1 MQTQTTPPTELDE
14 GVVGDVRAARRE
26 LAKRFDYDVHRL
38 CEFLRQQE
46 KARPAKTGSPRR
58 TVGKGS
64 R

>member
-1 MQTQTTPPTELDE
+1 MKARDVDDD
-14 GVVGDVRAARRE
+14 GVVSDVRAARR
-26 LAKRFDYDVHRL
+26 AIAARFDFDLDRL
-38 CEFLRQQE
+38 FAFLREQE